1 MRSLLLLCTACS
13 ITPSLSVTAS
23 PASLPGDGKSLLTVT
38 ANLPQPGLAVHF
50 ASSTGQAADAET
62 DEQGNAAAVLTAPR
76 IGWGSL
82 SVTAT
87 ALIGGQQLTAQAAV
101 KLVPSGGLASSLTF
115 SCARQ
120 NVGALVSG
128 RLETI
133 HVQCSAV
140 ARDPAG
146 RELADASIQTLAE
159 AGKFAFTDDSFV
171 YSIEPGSPPPQDV
184 DPIGGACQCDL
195 SRLYDSSACP
205 GEPCWT
211 DAAGLVHNPR
221 DGVATLIAA
230 VPAGPDA
237 PDLGEPFVDFNDNGV
252 HDPDEPYLD
261 YNGNGQYDAASGK
274 LGDHLLWSAF
284 RIIWSGDA
292 DVSPAAHSSF
302 IQIDGRSAQLFLHD
316 ANFNALAA
324 DGPSGGDTVSFSGS
338 CDQGALSDIPAQLR
352 MPQAGDGY
360 PGIVFKNDG
369 AIEAPASHA
378 TYLGATDA
386 YAFSFGYDGSGADA
400 CTVSAS
406 IARSYDPGAPGFAPS
421 ASLQGESLQASF
433 TP

>member
-1 MRSLLLLCTACS
+1 MTAR
-13 ITPSLSVTAS
+13 
-23 PASLPGDGKSLLTVT
+23 
-38 ANLPQPGLAVHF
+38 LPQGGIAVHF

-82 SVTAT
+82 NVTAS
-87 ALIGGQQLTAQAAV
+87 ASMSGQQLTGQTAV
-101 KLVPSGGLASSLTF
+101 KLIPGGGLASSLSF
-115 SCARQ
+115 SCAKQ

-133 HVQCSAV
+133 HVQCGAV
-140 ARDPAG
+140 ARDAAN
-146 RELADASIQTLAE
+146 REIADASIQTLAE
-159 AGKFAFTDDSFV
+159 AGSLAFVDGGLV
-171 YSIEPGSPPPQDV
+171 YAVAPGDSPPADV
-184 DPIGGACQCDL
+184 DPVGGACRCDL

-211 DAAGLVHNPR
+211 DAAGLIHNPR

-237 PDLGEPFVDFNDNGV
+237 PDLGEPFVDSNDNGV
-252 HDPDEPYLD
+252 HDPGEPYLD

-274 LGDHLLWSAF
+274 LGDHLLWSAV

-292 DVSPAAHSSF
+292 DVSSAAHSSF
-302 IQIDGRSAQLFLHD
+302 IQVDGRGAQLFLHD

-324 DGPSGGDTVSFSGS
+324 DGPSGGDLVSFVGS
-338 CDQGALSDIPAQLR
+338 CDQGALTGVPSQLR
-352 MPQAGDGY
+352 MPQVADGY
-360 PGIVFKNDG
+360 PGIAFKSDG
-369 AIEAPASHA
+369 TIAAPASHE

-400 CTVSAS
+400 CTLTAS
-406 IARSYDPGAPGFAPS
+406 IDRSYDPGAPGFAPS